1 MKMEKKNEK
10 TMHVGFLRF
19 SVSLKLPNIDRKN
32 RMLSKN
38 LFKSSCQLGLG
49 LRSFRSSSVSLAG
62 EKKKFERTKPHVN
75 VGTIGHVDHGKTTL
89 TAAITKCLSDR
100 GLANFKSYS
109 QIDKSPEER
118 QRGITINASHI
129 EYESDNRHYAH
140 IDCPG
145 HQHYIKNMITGA
157 AQMDGAI
164 LVVSAPDGPQEQ
176 TREHVILSREVGI
189 PKIVV
194 FLNKMDNAD
203 PDLVEIVEMEVREL
217 LAKYGFDG
225 EATPFVKGAAAV
237 ALAEDPA
244 SPTEFGRLAID
255 KLVSVLDNEIPLPKR
270 AIDKPFL
277 MPVEEVFSISG
288 RGTVATGRIDQG
300 VVKVG
305 DEVAIVGIKPVPKV
319 SVTGLE
325 MFGKLLDFAQA
336 GENVGVLLRG
346 LKREDV
352 VRGEVISKPGT
363 IKAHTKFTAK
373 TYILTDGEGGRK
385 KGFATN
391 YKPQFFIRTSNVTGR
406 IELPPNT
413 PMAMPGD
420 NVELTIELISPT
432 PLNEGLRFAIREGQ
446 LTVGAGII
454 QKVVS

>member
-1 MKMEKKNEK
+1 
-10 TMHVGFLRF
+10 
-19 SVSLKLPNIDRKN
+19 
-32 RMLSKN
+32 MLSRFTTINNIKQVN
-38 LFKSSCQLGLG
+38 GLVRNYFKVNSSIAF
-49 LRSFRSSSVSLAG
+49 S
-62 EKKKFERTKPHVN
+62 EKKKFERNKPHVN

-89 TAAITKCLSDR
+89 TAAITKFLSDK

-118 QRGITINASHI
+118 SRGITITASHI
-129 EYESDNRHYAH
+129 EYESPLRHYAH

-189 PKIVV
+189 PAIVV

-203 PDLVEIVEMEVREL
+203 PELVEIVEMEVREL
-217 LAKYGFDG
+217 LSKYGFDG
-225 EATPFVKGAAAV
+225 ENTPFVKGAAAV
-237 ALAEDPA
+237 ALAEDINN
-244 SPTEFGRLAID
+244 PTEFGRQAIE
-255 KLVSVLDNEIPLPKR
+255 KLVEVLDTKIPTPHR

-288 RGTVATGRIDQG
+288 RGTVATGRIEAG

-305 DEVAIVGIKPVPKV
+305 DEISIVGIKPIPKV
-319 SVTGLE
+319 AVTGLE
-325 MFGKLLDFAQA
+325 IFGKILDFAQA
-336 GENVGVLLRG
+336 GETVGALLRG
-346 LKREDV
+346 LKRDDV
-352 VRGEVISKPGT
+352 VRGEVLSKPGT
-363 IKAHTKFTAK
+363 IKPYTKFQAK
-373 TYILTDGEGGRK
+373 TYILTEGEGGRK

-391 YKPQFFIRTSNVTGR
+391 YRPQFFIRTANVTGR

-420 NVELTIELISPT
+420 NLEFDVELISPI

-454 QKVVS
+454 SKVIS

>member
-1 MKMEKKNEK
+1 
-10 TMHVGFLRF
+10 
-19 SVSLKLPNIDRKN
+19 
-32 RMLSKN
+32 MLSKN
-38 LFKSSCQLGLG
+38 LFNTASMLGM
-49 LRSFRSSSVSLAG
+49 RSFRSSSVALAA
-62 EKKKFERTKPHVN
+62 ETKKKFERNKPHVN

-89 TAAITKCLSDR
+89 TAAITKVLSDR
-100 GLANFKSYS
+100 GLANFKSYA

-118 QRGITINASHI
+118 NRGITITASHI
-129 EYESDNRHYAH
+129 EYESANRHYAH

-189 PKIVV
+189 PSIVV

-217 LAKYGFDG
+217 LGKYGFD
-225 EATPFVKGAAAV
+225 ADNTPFVKGAAAV
-237 ALAEDPA
+237 ALAEDPSA
-244 SPTEFGRLAID
+244 PTEYGRLAID
-255 KLVSVLDNEIPLPKR
+255 QLVEVLDTKVPLPHR
-270 AIDKPFL
+270 AVDKPFL

-305 DEVAIVGIKPVPKV
+305 DEVAIVGLKPHPKV
-319 SVTGLE
+319 AVTGLE
-325 MFGKLLDFAQA
+325 MFGKILDFAQA

-352 VRGEVISKPGT
+352 LRGEVVAKPGT
-363 IKAHTKFTAK
+363 MKAYTKFVAK
-373 TYILTDGEGGRK
+373 TYILTDVEGGRK

-420 NVELTIELISPT
+420 NLELTVELISPT

-454 QKVVS
+454 HKVLN

>member
-1 MKMEKKNEK
+1 MISRVILKNN
-10 TMHVGFLRF
+10 TTNVLVR
-19 SVSLKLPNIDRKN
+19 N
-32 RMLSKN
+32 
-38 LFKSSCQLGLG
+38 
-49 LRSFRSSSVSLAG
+49 FRTSTIQMAA

-89 TAAITKCLSDR
+89 TAAITKTLSDR
-100 GLANFKSYS
+100 GLANFKSYN

-118 QRGITINASHI
+118 ARGITITASHI
-129 EYESDNRHYAH
+129 EYESPNRHYAH

-189 PKIVV
+189 PAIIV

-217 LAKYGFDG
+217 LSKYGFDG
-225 EATPFVKGAAAV
+225 DNTPFVKGAAAV
-237 ALAEDPA
+237 ALAEDDDA
-244 SPTEFGRLAID
+244 TATEYGRKAID
-255 KLVSVLDNEIPLPKR
+255 RLVEFLDTKIPLPHR
-270 AIDKPFL
+270 AVDKPFL

-288 RGTVATGRIDQG
+288 RGTVATGRIEQG
-300 VVKVG
+300 TVKVG
-305 DEVAIVGIKPVPKV
+305 EEISIIGIKPVPKV
-319 SVTGLE
+319 AVTGIE

-336 GENVGVLLRG
+336 GENVGCLLRG
-346 LKREDV
+346 LKREEV
-352 VRGEVISKPGT
+352 LRGEVLCKPGT
-363 IKAHTKFTAK
+363 IKASTKFVAK
-373 TYILTDGEGGRK
+373 TYILTEGEGGRK
-385 KGFATN
+385 KGFAN
-391 YKPQFFIRTSNVTGR
+391 GYKPQFFVRTSNVTGT

-413 PMAMPGD
+413 AMAMPGD
-420 NVELTIELISPT
+420 NLELTIELISPT
-432 PLNEGLRFAIREGQ
+432 PINEGLRFAIREGQ

-454 QKVVS
+454 SKIVS